1 MRRLRA
7 SLAGVFAGL
16 IACGGGEAATSLSAG
31 PVTMTVPAGSETAGS
46 TAGSSSSSSSVA
58 AESSASTSSSSSA
71 SSGADD
77 TLDMGMPDFGSP
89 VPKGCQGKIDF
100 MFVVSAAGT
109 MKFQQ
114 QQLLDSF
121 PGFMA
126 AIEAQLPDFDVHI
139 ISADSDAIWPLDD
152 CKYCDGEH
160 CDPLGT
166 PPGCGAVLDQC
177 DKKIIGAGVT
187 FPAGEGAS
195 NRRCE
200 LFGGNRYI
208 IDGEPNLTE
217 AFTCIAQVGIDGGVR
232 TAEAMVQALSP
243 ELNGPLKC
251 NEGFL
256 RDDALL
262 VVTLIQD
269 TYDEYSAGSVDS
281 WIEALRTAKKG
292 DDDAFAVLVLTT
304 DVDKGPWELC
314 LPGTYNKTKN
324 RLRLLVEG
332 VEHGFIGSICEKTY
346 DPFFA
351 ETVSA
356 VVDLCDGFV
365 PPPE

>member
-1 MRRLRA
+1 VT
-7 SLAGVFAGL
+7 GP
-16 IACGGGEAATSLSAG
+16 AATT
-31 PVTMTVPAGSETAGS
+31 VTAAAEGSGS
-46 TAGSSSSSSSVA
+46 TAADNSSASSGTAAAEGSASSSSSSTGTGGTLV
-58 AESSASTSSSSSA
+58 
-71 SSGADD
+71 
-77 TLDMGMPDFGSP
+77 LDMGMPDFGSP
-89 VPKGCQGKIDF
+89 LPKGCQGKIDF

-109 MKFQQ
+109 MKLHQ

-139 ISADSDAIWPLDD
+139 ISADADAIWPLDD

-217 AFTCIAQVGIDGGVR
+217 AFTCIAQVGVDGGVR

-243 ELNGPLKC
+243 ELNGAHGC
-251 NEGFL
+251 NKGFL

-262 VVTLIQD
+262 VVALFD
-269 TYDEYSAGSVDS
+269 DGYDHDSAGSVAS

-314 LPGTYNKTKN
+314 HPGTYDPEKN

-332 VEHGFIGSICEKTY
+332 VDHGFIGSICEKTY

-351 ETVSA
+351 KTVGA
-356 VVDLCDGFV
+356 VVDLCDEFV
-365 PPPE
+365 PPPG